1 MLWFEIGVLDMN
13 KRQMKKFVKRRQ
25 IRLKKNTRFNWDLP
39 TDHKVFSI
47 DPQIIA
53 KDYSI
58 KHHYRYS
65 IKLITLTNWLKR
77 VNKKIGKREM
87 KKEFM
92 FDKNINKIKG
102 GEHIDYPS
110 SLIINFSDHTAV
122 ARGHRLTN
130 ESSLVN
136 IQDPVDGNVYMET
149 VHDRNKRYEG
159 AFVAPESLFKDKTCI
174 NEEVDED
181 E

>member
-1 MLWFEIGVLDMN
+1 MN
-13 KRQMKKFVKRRQ
+13 KRQMKKFVKRKRGQ
-25 IRLKKNTRFNWDLP
+25 HRGKKNERFDYSLPSDLR
-39 TDHKVFSI
+39 VFST
-47 DPQIIA
+47 DPQIIV
-53 KDYSI
+53 KDYNI

-65 IKLITLTNWLKR
+65 IKYVTLMNWLKR
-77 VNKKIGKREM
+77 VNKQLDMKRKM

-102 GEHIDYPS
+102 GEHIEYPS
-110 SLIINFSDHTAV
+110 SLIINLSDHTVV

-174 NEEVDED
+174 MRKDVSK
-181 E
+181 